1 MFEANK
7 KVKIL
12 FQLTDE
18 DAQIL
23 AMKKIGRK
31 LSAEELEKVKTG
43 LEFGLEY
50 WEEVIITAIEEI
62 VSDK

>member
-7 KVKIL
+7 KMKIL